1 MTPFGIDHTPSPD
14 PWEKL
19 RQELRDSQG
28 ESAPALGKA
37 APEPFYELWHVGPS
51 RFNGRDGQPLMIAC
65 LREKRTGKEIAVQY
79 SRAYGLDSLRHA
91 YAARLIDRPEGWAPV
106 GAQATVGAGSWI
118 PFLV

>member
-1 MTPFGIDHTPSPD
+1 MTPFGIDHTPSTD

-51 RFNGRDGQPLMIAC
+51 RFSGWDGQPLMIAC
-65 LREKRTGKEIAVQY
+65 LREKRSGKETPVLY

-91 YAARLIDRPEGWAPV
+91 YAARLIDRPEGWEPGVAV
-106 GAQATVGAGSWI
+106 GTIEFA
-118 PFLV
+118 